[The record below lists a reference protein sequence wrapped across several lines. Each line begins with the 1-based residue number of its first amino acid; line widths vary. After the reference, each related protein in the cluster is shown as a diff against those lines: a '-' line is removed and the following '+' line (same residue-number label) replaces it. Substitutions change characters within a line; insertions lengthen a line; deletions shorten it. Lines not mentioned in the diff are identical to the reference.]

1 MFNGVL
7 KLNSPL
13 SKEFIETLRD
23 DELKVTRKITFT
35 TPSGNKVDF
44 YSSNVINEII
54 ANIKQ
59 YETDCAASS
68 DDANCKT
75 YNNITFG
82 SIYRIIRKC
91 LQGEIDKG
99 VLEKLSED
107 QDSLLKTCSEWD
119 KAIEKR
125 GYVE

>member
-1 MFNGVL
+1 MTNKVL
-7 KLNSPL
+7 KMESNS
-13 SKEFIETLRD
+13 
-23 DELKVTRKITFT
+23 DELLTTTKITLT
-35 TPSGNKVDF
+35 TPNGTKIAF

-75 YNNITFG
+75 CNKITFN
-82 SIYRIIRKC
+82 SIYRIIVKC
-91 LQGEIDKG
+91 LQGESDKG

-107 QDSLLKTCSEWD
+107 QDTLLKTCSEWD